1 MSIGEKSNNRASV
14 EGCPQLTPCEF
25 EIMEILWQRGSAT
38 VREVHAA
45 LKPARGL
52 AYTTVM
58 TVMDKLHRKGA
69 LGQKR
74 QGRAF
79 VYTVQVSQAQA
90 LHQQVSHVIRHYFQG
105 STQKFLSYLHQEFGG
120 DDVQV
125 RKPAFEPAPADQL
138 DELTPADLDA
148 ALL

>member
-1 MSIGEKSNNRASV
+1 
-14 EGCPQLTPCEF
+14 
-25 EIMEILWQRGSAT
+25 MEILWQRGSGT
-38 VREVHAA
+38 VRDVHAA

-79 VYTVQVSQAQA
+79 IYTVQISKAQA
-90 LHQQVSHVIRHYFQG
+90 LHQQVAHVVKHYFQG
-105 STQKFLSYLHQEFGG
+105 SSQKFLAYLHQEFSSGLAMR
-120 DDVQV
+120 DAPEIEAAAVDL
-125 RKPAFEPAPADQL
+125 PAASAAPVL
-138 DELTPADLDA
+138 DEV
-148 ALL
+148 LL